1 MSIAASILAFFV
13 QPILSLILFVF
24 LIYVIMSWLFMLNIV
39 SPSNPTARQIYGL
52 LSSIVEPIV
61 SPFRKLIPPLGNLD
75 LAFFFAAMSLYWI
88 QGYVLP
94 RMIIALS

>member
-39 SPSNPTARQIYGL
+39 SPSNPTVRQIYGL